1 MAKVVWM
8 QEGVINEEAASR
20 AREAGLLVVTN
31 KCMFKEHQRLS
42 KNLD

>member
-1 MAKVVWM
+1 MAKVMWI
-8 QEGVINEEAASR
+8 QEGVINEEAATL
-20 AREAGLLVVTN
+20 ARDAGLLVVMN